1 MKRAW
6 SFERER
12 GGERE
17 RERGGERER
26 ETKGDQLSVGPQ
38 IFGLLQ
44 KCHCISF

>member
-17 RERGGERER
+17 REREREK
-26 ETKGDQLSVGPQ
+26 ENKGDQLSVGPQ

-44 KCHCISF
+44 KCHYISF